1 MTESRIVIT
10 LDGSGRA
17 IAQVEKLDQSLKR
30 AGKSANKLASGS
42 SGAAGTV
49 AERTERESRR
59 RVGVGVRAASRV
71 FSPLGQAADA
81 VGAPTAGLAAL
92 GVAGVAAGIA
102 VRQFAAII
110 AESTRVIETEVK
122 AGYAARATI
131 RDAGTNATRA
141 ALAFA
146 LSKRDEVMAG
156 HGGTKEQRA
165 FYRETDR
172 IQAAMDKAQMDRALR
187 FGVVEM
193 RGQLGAIRNPEAA
206 AALQLSKDAAEQ
218 TDIQR
223 EILARMN
230 GLEFFV
236 MMVKNG
242 LSGKSAFAD
251 LNDAMRGEAA
261 VAAAMGGN

>member
-30 AGKSANKLASGS
+30 AGKSANKLGDGASGAV
-42 SGAAGTV
+42 GTAAEKAEREGRKRVGFGMRAAGK
-49 AERTERESRR
+49 
-59 RVGVGVRAASRV
+59 V
-71 FSPLGQAADA
+71 FAPLGQAAEA

-110 AESTRVIETEVK
+110 AESTRIIETEVK
-122 AGYAARATI
+122 AKYAARATI

-146 LSKRDEVMAG
+146 LSKRDEIMAG

-165 FYRETDR
+165 FFRETDK
-172 IQAAMDKAQMDRALR
+172 IQADMDKAQMARAMR
-187 FGVVEM
+187 YGVVEM
-193 RGQLGAIRNPEAA
+193 RGQLGAIRNPESAA
-206 AALQLSKDAAEQ
+206 AIQLAKDASEQ

-230 GLEFFV
+230 GLEFFA